1 METELDFLLPDPRR
15 LYRRIT
21 ASNLP
26 TRLVSHLIVLSLVV
40 VAATAGL
47 AQTQADAGSTAGEST
62 GFFVTAVHGAND
74 GPASPPPS
82 SLLQPAP
89 ADASDDALAL
99 PLPGEDAE
107 VVDRGEPAVVPTAS
121 QPMPTPVPVDPDATP
136 IPPPTTALG
145 QAGSSAG
152 GTAGAPS
159 TRAAAPPPAA
169 TGLAWPVSGGS
180 VSQYFHAGHLAVD
193 IAAPYGS
200 AVVAAQGGVVTWAGW
215 RNNGGGYVISI
226 DHGNGMVTTYNHLDT
241 VFVSP
246 GQYVG
251 AGQTIAP
258 VGCTGICTGPHV
270 HFEVRMNGVIDN
282 PMRYF

>member
-1 METELDFLLPDPRR
+1 MEAESDSLLPDPRR

-21 ASNLP
+21 ASSLP
-26 TRLVSHLIVLSLVV
+26 TRLVSHLAVLSLVV

-47 AQTQADAGSTAGEST
+47 AQGQTDAGSTAGTGT
-62 GFFVTAVHGAND
+62 GFFVTAVRGAHD
-74 GPASPPPS
+74 GIPTPGPAS
-82 SLLQPAP
+82 LLEPAP
-89 ADASDDALAL
+89 AEDASGEPLGL
-99 PLPGEDAE
+99 PLEGEDA
-107 VVDRGEPAVVPTAS
+107 VTADRGQPAVAPSDS

-145 QAGSSAG
+145 QAGSSTG
-152 GTAGAPS
+152 SAPS

-169 TGLAWPVSGGS
+169 IGLAWPVSGGS

-193 IAAPYGS
+193 IAAPYGN
-200 AVVAAQGGVVTWAGW
+200 AVVAAQGGVVSWAGW
-215 RNNGGGYVISI
+215 RNNGGGYVVSI
-226 DHGNGMVTTYNHLDT
+226 DHGNGMVTTYNHLGD
-241 VFVSP
+241 VYVSP
-246 GQYVG
+246 GQYVA

>member
-1 METELDFLLPDPRR
+1 MEPEFDSLLPDPRP

-21 ASNLP
+21 ASAIP
-26 TRLVSHLIVLSLVV
+26 TRLVSHLVVLSLVV

-47 AQTQADAGSTAGEST
+47 AQTRADAGSTAGEST
-62 GFFVTAVHGAND
+62 GFFVTAVRGAND
-74 GPASPPPS
+74 GPSPAPS

-89 ADASDDALAL
+89 ADPVTGEALAL
-99 PLPGEDAE
+99 PLPGEDAA
-107 VVDRGEPAVVPTAS
+107 VVDRGEPAVAPSVNE
-121 QPMPTPVPVDPDATP
+121 PMPTPVPVDPDATP
-136 IPPPTTALG
+136 IPPPTTPLG
-145 QAGSSAG
+145 QAGSSSG
-152 GTAGAPS
+152 STASAPS

-169 TGLAWPVSGGS
+169 PGLAWPVSGGS

-226 DHGNGMVTTYNHLDT
+226 DHGNGMVTTYNHLGT
-241 VFVSP
+241 VYVSP